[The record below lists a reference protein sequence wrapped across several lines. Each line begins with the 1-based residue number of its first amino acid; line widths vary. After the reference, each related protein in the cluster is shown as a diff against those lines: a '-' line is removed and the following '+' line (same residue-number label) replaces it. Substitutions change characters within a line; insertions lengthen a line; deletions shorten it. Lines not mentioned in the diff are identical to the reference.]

1 MTWKSS
7 SEQSFKLTGIALM
20 IVKVSRGMERG
31 EIRSVLSSAY
41 RLRGQQRERVCVA
54 EIIINFNRTQPT
66 THNPQPALEPAI
78 IAMFVG

>member
-20 IVKVSRGMERG
+20 IVKVSRGMEERRDTDR
-31 EIRSVLSSAY
+31 IIFFLSAQGTTES
-41 RLRGQQRERVCVA
+41 VA

-66 THNPQPALEPAI
+66 THHPQPALQPAI